1 MKLSDKYYSGREVQ
15 RKLNITEPG
24 LRNLVNQKK
33 IKKFIPPGRKYGVY
47 LRSEIDRFAEK
58 WEAFLMAKEP
68 PQTVFR
74 IAKKADMDAEQALD
88 ARAVSPNG
96 MPADLKRKWLEAN
109 DESDYH
115 VYHDNKLAA
124 FLYLVPIRKEIMEPF
139 LQGIIPWKD
148 IDPQKDIEKYE
159 PGKVVDIFV
168 QGIASDPDVD
178 ETTRTHYMLV
188 LLRGAGNELKKLGRR
203 GIMIDKIYARSQTP
217 TGIAMA
223 IHVGMSEYPPLPR
236 TGKLARFVLN
246 VEKSHTYLAQK
257 YKEGLKEWKEEASK

>member
-1 MKLSDKYYSGREVQ
+1 MKLSDRYYSGREVQ
-15 RKLNITEPG
+15 KILGVTEPA

-68 PQTVFR
+68 PKTTFR
-74 IAKKADMDAEQALD
+74 IAKKADMDAEQDLD
-88 ARAVSPNG
+88 ARAVSSNG
-96 MPADLKRKWLEAN
+96 MPADLKREWLEAN

-115 VYHDNKLAA
+115 VYHDNKLVA
-124 FLYLVPIRKEIMEPF
+124 FLYLVPIRKEIIEPF
-139 LQGIIPWKD
+139 IQGVIHWKE
-148 IDPQKDIEKYE
+148 ICPQKDIEKYE
-159 PGKVVDIFV
+159 PGKTVDLFV

-188 LLRGAGNELKKLGRR
+188 LLRGVGNELKKLGRR
-203 GIMIDKIYARSQTP
+203 GIIIDKIYARSQTP

-223 IHVGMSEYPPLPR
+223 IHVGMAEYKPLPK
-236 TGKLARFVLN
+236 TGKLLRFVLDAK
-246 VEKSHTYLAQK
+246 KSNTYLARK
-257 YKEGLKEWKEEASK
+257 YREGLKEWKNNK